1 MITREDSGFSVRVAK
16 QREMAP
22 RNQPPR
28 SVAGRLLPLAGRL
41 LPLAGRLL
49 PLVLVVVAIEHGSY
63 VSDPA
68 LSDQLVREGMEVG
81 LALAVGQVVGRLG
94 LQYYQAWLE
103 RPPAPALPP
112 PPPPVLV
119 PLTPPPASPVL
130 APASQPP
137 LAVPGLAELLD
148 LVEMGNTLEA
158 ATAWCKENAV
168 NHVSQLETSQTACEK
183 NGRNVVRRSGMGVQ
197 LVSALWPSL
206 KILERD
212 RLLGAIHIRHELAEL
227 LGSVELSDKLGSATA
242 WCIENGVY
250 YVAQLDEWGD
260 IRAEFVEMLSL
271 PLAKRGRL
279 PEAIKAFSKSHV
291 HREVRRLPVSKRDED
306 QFLRQVE
313 GASANRQYSLRR
325 IDRMFLPPTTP
336 ALHELL
342 PVPPTPPLPGI
353 APAPPTQP
361 LPGLAE
367 VLDLLQ
373 MSEEL
378 ETITAFCEEQGV
390 TRVAQWAGPA
400 RIEGGLCVDKYT
412 ELREI
417 ISAQFE

>member
-1 MITREDSGFSVRVAK
+1 MITPEDSGFSVRVAE
-16 QREMAP
+16 QRE
-22 RNQPPR
+22 RWHQGTNR
-28 SVAGRLLPLAGRL
+28 LGSVAGRL

-68 LSDQLVREGMEVG
+68 LSDQLVREVMEVS
-81 LALAVGQVVGRLG
+81 LALAVGRLG
-94 LQYYQAWLE
+94 LQYYRAWLE

-112 PPPPVLV
+112 PPPPVRV
-119 PLTPPPASPVL
+119 PLTPPPAT
-130 APASQPP
+130 QPP
-137 LAVPGLAELLD
+137 SAVLGLAELLD
-148 LVEMGNTLEA
+148 LVEMGNTLED

-250 YVAQLDEWGD
+250 NVAQLDEWGD

-271 PLAKRGRL
+271 SLTKRGRL

-313 GASANRQYSLRR
+313 GASANRQYSLRC

-336 ALHELL
+336 TSHELL

-390 TRVAQWAGPA
+390 THVAQWAGPA
-400 RIEGGLCVDKYT
+400 RIERGLCVDKYT
-412 ELREI
+412 ELSEI
-417 ISAQFE
+417 ISVQFE

>member
-1 MITREDSGFSVRVAK
+1 
-16 QREMAP
+16 
-22 RNQPPR
+22 
-28 SVAGRLLPLAGRL
+28 
-41 LPLAGRLL
+41 
-49 PLVLVVVAIEHGSY
+49 LVLVVVAIEHGSY

-68 LSDQLVREGMEVG
+68 LSDQLVREGIEVS
-81 LALAVGQVVGRLG
+81 LALAVGRLG
-94 LQYYQAWLE
+94 LQYYRAWLE

-112 PPPPVLV
+112 PPPPVRV
-119 PLTPPPASPVL
+119 PLTPPPATPVL
-130 APASQPP
+130 
-137 LAVPGLAELLD
+137 GLAELLD
-148 LVEMGNTLEA
+148 LVEMGNTLED

-183 NGRNVVRRSGMGVQ
+183 NGRNVVGRSGMGVQ

-250 YVAQLDEWGD
+250 NVAQLDEWGD

-271 PLAKRGRL
+271 SLTKRGRL

-291 HREVRRLPVSKRDED
+291 HREVRRRPVSKRDED

-313 GASANRQYSLRR
+313 GASANRQYSLRC

-336 ALHELL
+336 TSHELL

-390 TRVAQWAGPA
+390 THVAQWAGPA
-400 RIEGGLCVDKYT
+400 RIERGLCVDKYT
-412 ELREI
+412 ELSEI
-417 ISAQFE
+417 ISVQFE

>member
-1 MITREDSGFSVRVAK
+1 MITPEDSGFSVRVAE

-22 RNQPPR
+22 GNQPPR
-28 SVAGRLLPLAGRL
+28 SSVAGRL

-68 LSDQLVREGMEVG
+68 LSDQLVREVMEVS
-81 LALAVGQVVGRLG
+81 LALVMGRLG
-94 LQYYQAWLE
+94 LQYYRAWLE

-112 PPPPVLV
+112 PPPPVRV
-119 PLTPPPASPVL
+119 PLTPPPAT
-130 APASQPP
+130 QPP
-137 LAVPGLAELLD
+137 SAVLGLAELLD
-148 LVEMGNTLEA
+148 LVEMGNTLED

-250 YVAQLDEWGD
+250 NVAQLDEWGD

-271 PLAKRGRL
+271 SLTKRGRL
-279 PEAIKAFSKSHV
+279 PKAIKAFSKSHV

-313 GASANRQYSLRR
+313 GASANRQYSLRC

-336 ALHELL
+336 TSHELL

-390 TRVAQWAGPA
+390 THVAQWAGPA
-400 RIEGGLCVDKYT
+400 RIERGLCVDKYT
-412 ELREI
+412 ELSEI
-417 ISAQFE
+417 ISVQFE